1 MKNLLCIVTV
11 LLLSGN
17 VAAQQAVDLG
27 LSVLWADCNVGAAG
41 PEDAGIYVA
50 WGELQPKDEYLMKNY
65 RFCSG
70 EFSSPTKYFAYDGN
84 ETFTEP
90 DGKTVLEPEDD
101 VATVMLGS
109 GWRSPSHEEFQ
120 ELANSCTWEWIA
132 DEAHP
137 GYRVTGPNGNSIFLP
152 AAGIYTGSKLMYN
165 GHEGYYWTSQS
176 LYIPDNAYCLRF
188 TPRLI
193 GHPNFKSTRR
203 FNGCTVRAVAEATS
217 MPLVIFDTDIASSAD
232 DLFALE
238 MLYRYEDE
246 GRCRLLGVVV
256 DREGERNAAFAD
268 VMNTYFGHGDVPVGL
283 VRDGIKEPKVWID
296 YAHVADTKDG
306 EGQPMF
312 RRSVADYSQLSDG
325 WRLYRRLLAAQ
336 PDHSVSIVSVGF
348 VTCLAQLLTSG
359 ADEYSSLTGV
369 ELVRRKV
376 KCIYLQG
383 GVFGEAV
390 EPDFNFAQSITFA
403 KTFFQNWP
411 QEVDMVFSP
420 MEVGQD
426 VEYTPGL
433 VIADVSWTDAH
444 PIKQVY
450 MQCDCN
456 TGQRMWDVM
465 PVVQAVEGDTLFT
478 LSQRGTVRITD
489 QAETIFTP
497 SATGNV
503 RYQLPGSEAWAAQ
516 MLEKIR
522 RYNKMK

>member
-1 MKNLLCIVTV
+1 MVKQLKLWLIAAI
-11 LLLSGN
+11 LISGT
-17 VAAQQAVDLG
+17 
-27 LSVLWADCNVGAAG
+27 SVLT
-41 PEDAGIYVA
+41 
-50 WGELQPKDEYLMKNY
+50 
-65 RFCSG
+65 
-70 EFSSPTKYFAYDGN
+70 SSSNDDDQS
-84 ETFTEP
+84 EP
-90 DGKTVLEPEDD
+90 
-101 VATVMLGS
+101 
-109 GWRSPSHEEFQ
+109 Q
-120 ELANSCTWEWIA
+120 E
-132 DEAHP
+132 
-137 GYRVTGPNGNSIFLP
+137 
-152 AAGIYTGSKLMYN
+152 YTG
-165 GHEGYYWTSQS
+165 
-176 LYIPDNAYCLRF
+176 
-188 TPRLI
+188 
-193 GHPNFKSTRR
+193 
-203 FNGCTVRAVAEATS
+203 V
-217 MPLVIFDTDIASSAD
+217 PLVILDTDIGSSTD

-246 GRCRLLGVVV
+246 GRCKLLGVVV
-256 DREGERNAAFAD
+256 DREGEPNAVFAD

-312 RRSVADYSQLSDG
+312 RRFIADHSSLPDG
-325 WRLYRRLLAAQ
+325 WQLYRRLLAAQ
-336 PDHSVSIVSVGF
+336 PDRSVSIVSVGF

-369 ELVRRKV
+369 ELVRRKM

-390 EPDFNFAQSITFA
+390 EPDFNFAQGITFA

-420 MEVGQD
+420 MEAGQD
-426 VEYTPGL
+426 VEYTPGQ

-465 PVVQAVEGDTLFT
+465 PVIQAVEGDALFS
-478 LSQRGTVRITD
+478 LSERGTVTLTD
-489 QAETIFTP
+489 KAETIFTP
-497 SATGNV
+497 SATGTF
-503 RYQLPGSEAWAAQ
+503 RYQLPGFKAWAAQ

-522 RYNKMK
+522 KANKQR

>member
-1 MKNLLCIVTV
+1 MKKQLFTAILTICSAMV
-11 LLLSGN
+11 LTSCSNDDDSAG
-17 VAAQQAVDLG
+17 QQ
-27 LSVLWADCNVGAAG
+27 SEYAG
-41 PEDAGIYVA
+41 
-50 WGELQPKDEYLMKNY
+50 
-65 RFCSG
+65 
-70 EFSSPTKYFAYDGN
+70 
-84 ETFTEP
+84 
-90 DGKTVLEPEDD
+90 
-101 VATVMLGS
+101 
-109 GWRSPSHEEFQ
+109 
-120 ELANSCTWEWIA
+120 
-132 DEAHP
+132 
-137 GYRVTGPNGNSIFLP
+137 
-152 AAGIYTGSKLMYN
+152 
-165 GHEGYYWTSQS
+165 
-176 LYIPDNAYCLRF
+176 
-188 TPRLI
+188 
-193 GHPNFKSTRR
+193 
-203 FNGCTVRAVAEATS
+203 
-217 MPLVIFDTDIASSAD
+217 MPLIIYDTDIGSSTD

-246 GRCRLLGVVV
+246 GRCRLLGVMV

-312 RRSVADYSQLSDG
+312 RRTVADYSSLPDG

-348 VTCLAQLLTSG
+348 VTCLAQLLQS
-359 ADEYSSLTGV
+359 APDSYSSLSGV
-369 ELVRRKV
+369 ELVRQKV

-390 EPDFNFAQSITFA
+390 EPDFNFAQGITFS
-403 KTFFQNWP
+403 KPFFQNWP

-420 MEVGQD
+420 MEAGQD
-426 VEYTPGL
+426 VEYPPEQ

-456 TGQRMWDVM
+456 TGQRMCDVM
-465 PVVQAVEGDTLFT
+465 PVVQAVEGDALFS
-478 LSQRGTVRITD
+478 LSGRGTVTLTD
-489 QAETIFTP
+489 QAETIFTS

-503 RYQLPGSEAWAAQ
+503 RYQLPGSETWAAQ

-522 RYNKMK
+522 RYNKMM

>member
-1 MKNLLCIVTV
+1 MNMTKLWML
-11 LLLSGN
+11 
-17 VAAQQAVDLG
+17 AAILVF
-27 LSVLWADCNVGAAG
+27 GAMTALTSCSNDDDPTG
-41 PEDAGIYVA
+41 R
-50 WGELQPKDEYLMKNY
+50 QDEY
-65 RFCSG
+65 
-70 EFSSPTKYFAYDGN
+70 
-84 ETFTEP
+84 
-90 DGKTVLEPEDD
+90 
-101 VATVMLGS
+101 
-109 GWRSPSHEEFQ
+109 
-120 ELANSCTWEWIA
+120 
-132 DEAHP
+132 
-137 GYRVTGPNGNSIFLP
+137 
-152 AAGIYTGSKLMYN
+152 AG
-165 GHEGYYWTSQS
+165 
-176 LYIPDNAYCLRF
+176 
-188 TPRLI
+188 
-193 GHPNFKSTRR
+193 
-203 FNGCTVRAVAEATS
+203 V
-217 MPLVIFDTDIASSAD
+217 PLVILDTDIGSSTD

-246 GRCRLLGVVV
+246 GRCRLLGVMV

-268 VMNTYFGHGDVPVGL
+268 VMNTYFGHGDVPIGL

-312 RRSVADYSQLSDG
+312 RRTVADYSSLPDG
-325 WRLYRRLLAAQ
+325 WQLYRRLLAAQ
-336 PDHSVSIVSVGF
+336 PDRSVSIVSVGF

-383 GVFGEAV
+383 GMFGEAE
-390 EPDFNFAQSITFA
+390 EPDFNFAQGITFA

-420 MEVGQD
+420 METGQE
-426 VEYTPGL
+426 VEYTPEQ
-433 VIADVSWTDAH
+433 VIADVSWTDVH

-450 MQCDCN
+450 MQCNCN

-465 PVVQAVEGDTLFT
+465 PVVQAVEGDALFT

-497 SATGNV
+497 SATGNC
-503 RYQLPGSEAWAAQ
+503 RYQLPGTEAWAAQ

-522 RYNKMK
+522 NAIK